1 MKLLKT
7 KIIVV
12 GTGILAILL
21 SIFFG
26 IVVFVS
32 LFSAVATS
40 HAKRGHDCGPTKS
53 KATES
58 TVAISPADQT
68 VDSFIKEHEEAYV
81 LSWKAGGYLPSFSI
95 AQTFVEYG
103 FNFTNPSGTSFWM
116 AHNMGGVNTG
126 GNISNFPITL
136 ATYGQDAVDLSGTR
150 PGTNVGDNTGG
161 NYAWFKSYDAGIVAK
176 AEFMAHQTLYKGA
189 INNTE
194 PRAISK
200 AIAQGGWA
208 SDPVAYESSLNNAYD
223 SVGANYKWLDE
234 KAIKKYGQSP
244 FVEIGPVQPSD
255 SLGVTAKPKTRN
267 KCGKRSHS
275 ADGTGRV
282 PSGVQVDGSGW
293 TPQTLPP
300 ELKEYIIDPQTLGLE
315 YDSPTG
321 WVEHSGECVDLC
333 VSLGNIL
340 WGHSGTVI
348 GNGKDQANAWANIFG
363 NSTTSKARKGAIFSS
378 AGDIVNG
385 HTGIVCHVFED
396 GTFLVVEQNYSVS
409 GNAIGKKNTYSYR
422 LVSPSFSERNNF
434 TFAYGNESNLNLT
447 NKKQ

>member
-1 MKLLKT
+1 MKKLLKA
-7 KIIVV
+7 KLIILA
-12 GTGILAILL
+12 TGIVAILL
-21 SIFFG
+21 SIFLA
-26 IVVFVS
+26 IVFFVS
-32 LFSAVATS
+32 LFSAIATS
-40 HAKRGHDCGPTKS
+40 HAKRANDCGPTKS

-58 TVAISPADQT
+58 TVATSPADQT
-68 VDSFIKEHEEAYV
+68 IDSFIKEHEEAYI

-103 FNFTNPSGTSFWM
+103 FNFTNPSGTSFWQ
-116 AHNMGGVNTG
+116 AHNMGGVKTG
-126 GNISNFPITL
+126 GNITNFPITL

-150 PGTNVGDNTGG
+150 LGTNVGDNTGG

-176 AEFMAHQTLYKGA
+176 SEFMAHQTLYKGA

-208 SDPVAYESSLNNAYD
+208 SDPSAYENSLNNAYD

-234 KAIKKYGQSP
+234 KAIKKYGNSP
-244 FVEIGPVQPSD
+244 FVETGPVQPSD

-267 KCGKRSHS
+267 KCGKRNN
-275 ADGTGRV
+275 
-282 PSGVQVDGSGW
+282 
-293 TPQTLPP
+293 
-300 ELKEYIIDPQTLGLE
+300 
-315 YDSPTG
+315 PTG
-321 WVEHSGECVDLC
+321 WVEHSGECVDLT

-340 WGHSGTVI
+340 WGHSGTVF
-348 GNGKDQANAWANIFG
+348 GDGKYQSGEWAKIFG
-363 NSTTSKARKGAIFSS
+363 NSTTSKARKGSIFSS
-378 AGDIVNG
+378 SENATYG

-396 GTFLVVEQNYSVS
+396 ESFLVVEQNYSVS

-422 LVSPSFSERNNF
+422 LISKAASERNGF
-434 TFAYGNESNLNLT
+434 SFAYGNESNLNLT

>member
-1 MKLLKT
+1 MKLLKA
-7 KIIVV
+7 KLIILA
-12 GTGILAILL
+12 TGIVTVLL

-26 IVVFVS
+26 IVVFVA

-40 HAKRGHDCGPTKS
+40 HAKRANDCGATKS
-53 KATES
+53 TSIES
-58 TVAISPADQT
+58 TVATSPADQT
-68 VDSFIKEHEEAYV
+68 IDSFIKEHEEAYI

-103 FNFTNPSGTSFWM
+103 FNFTNPSGTSFWQ
-116 AHNMGGVNTG
+116 AHNMGGVKTG
-126 GNISNFPITL
+126 GSIDNFPITL
-136 ATYGQDAVDLSGTR
+136 ETYGKDAVDLSGTR
-150 PGTNVGDNTGG
+150 LGTNVGDNTGG

-189 INNTE
+189 INNTD

-208 SDPVAYESSLNNAYD
+208 SDASAYEIALNNAYD

-234 KAIKKYGQSP
+234 KAIKKYGKSP
-244 FVEIGPVQPSD
+244 FVEIGPIQPSD

-275 ADGTGRV
+275 IDGTGRV
-282 PSGVQVDGSGW
+282 PSGVQVDGAGW
-293 TPQTLPP
+293 TPQTLPT
-300 ELKEYIIDPQTLGLE
+300 ELKEYIIDAQALGLE
-315 YDSPTG
+315 YGGSTG
-321 WVEHSGECVDLC
+321 WVEQSGECVDLS

-348 GNGKDQANAWANIFG
+348 GNGKDQAEAWARIFG
-363 NSTTSKARKGAIFSS
+363 NSTTTTAKKGAIFSS
-378 AGDIVNG
+378 KGDITYG

-396 GTFLVVEQNYSVS
+396 GTFLVIEQNYSVS
-409 GNAIGKKNTYSYR
+409 GNAVGKKNTYSYR
-422 LVSPSFSERNNF
+422 LVSKEAGERNNF
-434 TFAYGNESNLNLT
+434 TFAYGNESNLKLT
-447 NKKQ
+447 KQ

>member
-1 MKLLKT
+1 MKLLKA
-7 KIIVV
+7 KLIILA
-12 GTGILAILL
+12 TGIVATLL

-26 IVVFVS
+26 IVVFVA

-40 HAKRGHDCGPTKS
+40 HAKRANDCGATKS
-53 KATES
+53 TSIES
-58 TVAISPADQT
+58 TVATSPADQT
-68 VDSFIKEHEEAYV
+68 IDSFIKEHEEAYI

-103 FNFTNPSGTSFWM
+103 FNFTNPSGTSFWQ
-116 AHNMGGVNTG
+116 AHNMGGVKTG
-126 GNISNFPITL
+126 GSIDNFPITL
-136 ATYGQDAVDLSGTR
+136 ETYGKDAVDLSGTR
-150 PGTNVGDNTGG
+150 LGTNVGDNTGG

-208 SDPVAYESSLNNAYD
+208 SDASAYEIALNNAYD

-234 KAIKKYGQSP
+234 KAIKKYGKSP
-244 FVEIGPVQPSD
+244 FVEIGPIQPSD

-275 ADGTGRV
+275 IDGTGRV
-282 PSGVQVDGSGW
+282 PSGVQVDGAGW
-293 TPQTLPP
+293 TPQTLPT
-300 ELKEYIIDPQTLGLE
+300 ELKEYIIDAQALGLE
-315 YDSPTG
+315 YGGSTG
-321 WVEHSGECVDLC
+321 WVEQSGECVDLS

-348 GNGKDQANAWANIFG
+348 GNGKDQAEAWARIFG
-363 NSTTSKARKGAIFSS
+363 NSTTATARKGAIFSS
-378 AGDIVNG
+378 KGDINYG

-396 GTFLVVEQNYSVS
+396 GTFLVIEQNYSVS
-409 GNAIGKKNTYSYR
+409 GNAVGKKNTYSYR
-422 LVSPSFSERNNF
+422 LVSKEAGERNNF
-434 TFAYGNESNLNLT
+434 TFAYGNESDLKLT
-447 NKKQ
+447 KQ

>member
-1 MKLLKT
+1 MKKLLKA
-7 KIIVV
+7 KLIILA
-12 GTGILAILL
+12 TGIVAILL
-21 SIFFG
+21 SIFLA
-26 IVVFVS
+26 IVFFVS
-32 LFSAVATS
+32 LFSAIATS
-40 HAKRGHDCGPTKS
+40 HAKRANDCGPTKS

-58 TVAISPADQT
+58 TVATSPADQT
-68 VDSFIKEHEEAYV
+68 IDSFIKEHEEAYI

-103 FNFTNPSGTSFWM
+103 FNFTNPSGTSFWL
-116 AHNMGGVNTG
+116 AHNMGGVKTG
-126 GNISNFPITL
+126 GNINNFPITL
-136 ATYGQDAVDLSGTR
+136 LTYGQDAVDLSGTR
-150 PGTNVGDNTGG
+150 LGTNVGDNTGG

-189 INNTE
+189 INNTD

-208 SDPVAYESSLNNAYD
+208 SDPSAYENSLNNAYD

-234 KAIKKYGQSP
+234 KAIKKYGNSP

-275 ADGTGRV
+275 TDGTGKV
-282 PSGVQVDGSGW
+282 PATVQVDGSGW
-293 TPQTLPP
+293 TPQTLPS
-300 ELKEYIIDPQTLGLE
+300 ELKDYIIDLQTLGLE
-315 YDSPTG
+315 YNNPTG
-321 WVEHSGECVDLC
+321 WVEHSGECVDLT

-340 WGHSGTVI
+340 WGHSGTVF
-348 GNGKDQANAWANIFG
+348 GDGKYQSGEWAKIFG
-363 NSTTSKARKGAIFSS
+363 NSTTSKARKGSIFSS
-378 AGDIVNG
+378 SENATYG

-396 GTFLVVEQNYSVS
+396 ESFLVVEQNYSVS

-422 LVSPSFSERNNF
+422 LISKAASERNGF
-434 TFAYGNESNLNLT
+434 SFAYGNESDLKLT
-447 NKKQ
+447 KQ

>member
-1 MKLLKT
+1 MKLLKA
-7 KIIVV
+7 KLIILA
-12 GTGILAILL
+12 TGIVATLL

-26 IVVFVS
+26 IVVFVA

-40 HAKRGHDCGPTKS
+40 HAKRANDCGATKS
-53 KATES
+53 TSIES
-58 TVAISPADQT
+58 TVATSPADQT
-68 VDSFIKEHEEAYV
+68 IDSFIKEHEEAYI

-103 FNFTNPSGTSFWM
+103 FNFTNPSGTSFWQ
-116 AHNMGGVNTG
+116 AHNMGGVKTG
-126 GNISNFPITL
+126 GSIDNFPITL
-136 ATYGQDAVDLSGTR
+136 ETYGKDAVDLSGTR
-150 PGTNVGDNTGG
+150 LGTNVGDNTGG

-208 SDPVAYESSLNNAYD
+208 SDASAYEIALNNAYD

-234 KAIKKYGQSP
+234 KAIKKYGKSP
-244 FVEIGPVQPSD
+244 FVEIGPIQPSD

-275 ADGTGRV
+275 IDGTGRV
-282 PSGVQVDGSGW
+282 PSGVQVDGAGW
-293 TPQTLPP
+293 TPQTLPT
-300 ELKEYIIDPQTLGLE
+300 ELKEYIIDAQALGLE
-315 YDSPTG
+315 YGGSTG
-321 WVEHSGECVDLC
+321 WVEQSGECVDLS

-348 GNGKDQANAWANIFG
+348 GNGKDQAEAWARIFG
-363 NSTTSKARKGAIFSS
+363 NSTTATARKGAIFSS
-378 AGDIVNG
+378 KGDITYG

-396 GTFLVVEQNYSVS
+396 GTFLVIEQNYSVS
-409 GNAIGKKNTYSYR
+409 GNAVGKKNTYSYR
-422 LVSPSFSERNNF
+422 LVSKEAGERNNF
-434 TFAYGNESNLNLT
+434 TFAYGNESNLKLT
-447 NKKQ
+447 KQ

>member
-1 MKLLKT
+1 MKLLKA
-7 KIIVV
+7 KLIILA
-12 GTGILAILL
+12 TGIVATLL

-26 IVVFVS
+26 IVVFVA

-40 HAKRGHDCGPTKS
+40 HAKRANDCGATKS
-53 KATES
+53 TSIES
-58 TVAISPADQT
+58 TVATSPADQT
-68 VDSFIKEHEEAYV
+68 IDSFVKEHEEAYI

-103 FNFTNPSGTSFWM
+103 FNFTNPSGTSFWQ
-116 AHNMGGVNTG
+116 AHNMGGVKTG

-150 PGTNVGDNTGG
+150 LGTNVGDNTGG

-194 PRAISK
+194 PRSIAK

-282 PSGVQVDGSGW
+282 PSGVQVDGAGW
-293 TPQTLPP
+293 TPQTLPT
-300 ELKEYIIDPQTLGLE
+300 ELKEYIIDAQALGLE
-315 YDSPTG
+315 YGGSTG
-321 WVEHSGECVDLC
+321 WVEQSGECVDLS

-348 GNGKDQANAWANIFG
+348 GNGKDQAEAWARIFG
-363 NSTTSKARKGAIFSS
+363 NSTTATARKGAIFSS
-378 AGDIVNG
+378 KGDLTYG

-396 GTFLVVEQNYSVS
+396 GTFLVIEQNYSVS
-409 GNAIGKKNTYSYR
+409 GNAVGKKNTYSYR
-422 LVSPSFSERNNF
+422 LVSKEAKERNNF
-434 TFAYGNESNLNLT
+434 TFAYGNESNLKLT
-447 NKKQ
+447 K

>member
-1 MKLLKT
+1 MKLLKA
-7 KIIVV
+7 KLIILA
-12 GTGILAILL
+12 TGIVATLL

-26 IVVFVS
+26 IVVFVA

-40 HAKRGHDCGPTKS
+40 HAKRANDCGATKS
-53 KATES
+53 TSIES
-58 TVAISPADQT
+58 TVATSPADQT
-68 VDSFIKEHEEAYV
+68 IDSFIKEHEEAYI

-103 FNFTNPSGTSFWM
+103 FNFTNPSGTSFWQ
-116 AHNMGGVNTG
+116 AHNMGGVKTG
-126 GNISNFPITL
+126 GSIDNFPITL
-136 ATYGQDAVDLSGTR
+136 ETYGKDAVDLSGTR
-150 PGTNVGDNTGG
+150 LGTNVGDNTGG

-176 AEFMAHQTLYKGA
+176 AEFMAHQTLYKSA

-208 SDPVAYESSLNNAYD
+208 SDASAYEIALNNAYD

-234 KAIKKYGQSP
+234 KAIKKYGKSP
-244 FVEIGPVQPSD
+244 FVEIGPIQPSD

-275 ADGTGRV
+275 IDGTGRV
-282 PSGVQVDGSGW
+282 PSGVQVDGAGW
-293 TPQTLPP
+293 TPQTLPT
-300 ELKEYIIDPQTLGLE
+300 ELKEYIIDAQALGLE
-315 YDSPTG
+315 YGGSTG
-321 WVEHSGECVDLC
+321 WVEQSGECVDLS

-348 GNGKDQANAWANIFG
+348 GNGKDQAEAWARIFG
-363 NSTTSKARKGAIFSS
+363 NSTTATARKGAIFSS
-378 AGDIVNG
+378 KGDITYG

-396 GTFLVVEQNYSVS
+396 GTFLVIEQNYSVS
-409 GNAIGKKNTYSYR
+409 GNAVGKKNTYSYR
-422 LVSPSFSERNNF
+422 LVSKEAGERNNF
-434 TFAYGNESNLNLT
+434 TFAYGNESNLKLT
-447 NKKQ
+447 KQ